1 MKKKLDVAEL
11 EIGMYVAELDRPW
24 LETPFMFQGFE
35 LSTEEELSEIRRF
48 CQYVYID
55 TEQSR
60 VLPKESSKERQKD
73 DQPENKKADPELE
86 FEILKKHATPDE
98 SGKRENNYLDQTTLE
113 QEIALI
119 RETHDEALILTHEI
133 MEDVRLGKSFNTEGA
148 KQVVSKIVKSVIRNP
163 DALACFTQLKHRD
176 AYTAEHSLR
185 VCILALSMGRHLGM
199 AEEELQVLG
208 IGAMLHDIGKMRIP
222 LDILNKPGELTAK
235 EAELVKKHVPLGVD
249 ILERTAGIPE
259 AAIDVA
265 RSHHERYDGSGYIH
279 GRKGDQ
285 ISEFGLI
292 GGIVDYY
299 DAVTSDRAYHNGM
312 SPHSALKI
320 MYELR
325 NKAFH
330 GGLIEEFIRCMGIYP
345 IGSVVEMNTGEVG
358 VVVTMNR
365 VRRLRPRVVMV
376 LQANNVPYPR
386 PQTVDLAQLTTKNGK
401 AYEISTVVEPGL
413 YGINPTDYLPVNPLH
428 H

>member
-1 MKKKLDVAEL
+1 MKKKVDVAEL
-11 EIGMYVAELDRPW
+11 DVGMYVAELDRPW

-35 LSTEEELSEIRRF
+35 ISSEQELADIR
-48 CQYVYID
+48 QYCGYVFID

-60 VLPKESSKERQKD
+60 VLPETCRDSEELEPAEKPANPD
-73 DQPENKKADPELE
+73 LE
-86 FEILKKHATPDE
+86 FEILKKHAKPDD
-98 SGKRENNYLDQTTLE
+98 GKKRDKRYDDKTSLE

-119 RETHDEALILTHEI
+119 RETHDEALILTNEI

-148 KQVVSKIVKSVIRNP
+148 KRVVGKIVKSVIRNP
-163 DALACFTQLKHRD
+163 DALACFTQLKNRD

-199 AEEELQVLG
+199 SEDELQVLG

-249 ILERTAGIPE
+249 ILERSAGIPE

-265 RSHHERYDGSGYIH
+265 RSHHERYDGTGYIH

-312 SPHSALKI
+312 SAHSALKI

-345 IGSVVEMNTGEVG
+345 IGSVVEMSSGEVG

-365 VRRLRPRVVMV
+365 VRKLRPRVVLV
-376 LQANNVPYPR
+376 LQANNAPYPR
-386 PQTVDLAQLTTKNGK
+386 PQTIDLAQQTTKNGK
-401 AYEISTVVEPGL
+401 AYEINTVVEPGL

>member
-1 MKKKLDVAEL
+1 MKKKVDVQEL
-11 EIGMYVAELDRPW
+11 EIGMYIAELDRPW
-24 LETPFMFQGFE
+24 LETPFLFQGFE
-35 LSTEEELSEIRRF
+35 ILSEDDLRDIRQF

-55 TEQSR
+55 TEQSKT
-60 VLPKESSKERQKD
+60 LPQEPGDSSKD
-73 DQPENKKADPELE
+73 GDSELE
-86 FEILKKHATPDE
+86 FQILKKHAEPRDRNSLYE
-98 SGKRENNYLDQTTLE
+98 DKTTLE

-119 RETHDEALILTHEI
+119 RETHDEALVLTNEI
-133 MEDVRLGKSFNTEGA
+133 MDDVRLGKSFNTEGA
-148 KQVVSKIVKSVIRNP
+148 KRVVSKIVKSVIRNP

-208 IGAMLHDIGKMRIP
+208 IGGILHDIGKMRIP
-222 LDILNKPGELTAK
+222 LDILNKPGELSAK
-235 EAELVKKHVPLGVD
+235 EAEIVKKHVPLGVD

-265 RSHHERYDGSGYIH
+265 RSHHERFDGTGYIH

-299 DAVTSDRAYHNGM
+299 DAVTSDRAYHKGM
-312 SPHSALKI
+312 SAHSALKI

-365 VRRLRPRVVMV
+365 VRRLRPRVVMI
-376 LQANNVPYPR
+376 LKASNNPYPR
-386 PQTVDLAQLTTKNGK
+386 PHTVDLSQLTTKNGK
-401 AYEISTVVEPGL
+401 AYEINAVVEPSL

>member
-1 MKKKLDVAEL
+1 MKKKVDVAEL
-11 EIGMYVAELDRPW
+11 EIGMYVSELDRPW

-35 LSTEEELSEIRRF
+35 ITDEQELNDVRQF

-55 TEQSR
+55 TDQSK
-60 VLPKESSKERQKD
+60 VLPDDNKGSQKD
-73 DQPENKKADPELE
+73 DELE
-86 FEILKKHATPDE
+86 LEILKKTAKPSEPKDRTKIYEDE
-98 SGKRENNYLDQTTLE
+98 TTLE

-119 RETHDEALILTHEI
+119 RETHDEALILTAEI

-148 KQVVSKIVKSVIRNP
+148 KKVVSKIVKSVIRNP
-163 DALACFTQLKHRD
+163 DALACFTQLKNRD

-199 AEEELQVLG
+199 AEGELQVLG

-222 LDILNKPGELTAK
+222 LDVLNKPGELTAK
-235 EAELVKKHVPLGVD
+235 EAELIKKHVPYGVE

-265 RSHHERYDGSGYIH
+265 RSHHERYDGTGYIH
-279 GRKGDQ
+279 GRRGDQ

-312 SPHSALKI
+312 SAHSALKI

-330 GGLIEEFIRCMGIYP
+330 GGLMEEFIRCMGIYP

-365 VRRLRPRVVMV
+365 VRRLRPRVVTV
-376 LQANNVPYPR
+376 LQANNTPYPR
-386 PQTVDLAQLTTKNGK
+386 PLTVDLAQLTTKNGK
-401 AYEISTVVEPGL
+401 AYEISSVVEPGL
-413 YGINPTDYLPVNPLH
+413 YGINPTDYLPVNPVH

>member
-1 MKKKLDVAEL
+1 MT
-11 EIGMYVAELDRPW
+11 W
-24 LETPFMFQGFE
+24 
-35 LSTEEELSEIRRF
+35 
-48 CQYVYID
+48 
-55 TEQSR
+55 
-60 VLPKESSKERQKD
+60 
-73 DQPENKKADPELE
+73 
-86 FEILKKHATPDE
+86 
-98 SGKRENNYLDQTTLE
+98 
-113 QEIALI
+113 
-119 RETHDEALILTHEI
+119 
-133 MEDVRLGKSFNTEGA
+133 
-148 KQVVSKIVKSVIRNP
+148 
-163 DALACFTQLKHRD
+163 
-176 AYTAEHSLR
+176 
-185 VCILALSMGRHLGM
+185 
-199 AEEELQVLG
+199 
-208 IGAMLHDIGKMRIP
+208 
-222 LDILNKPGELTAK
+222 
-235 EAELVKKHVPLGVD
+235 
-249 ILERTAGIPE
+249 
-259 AAIDVA
+259 
-265 RSHHERYDGSGYIH
+265 HHERYDGSGYIH

-413 YGINPTDYLPVNPLH
+413 YGINPTDYLPVNPLRH
-428 H
+428 

>member
-24 LETPFMFQGFE
+24 LETPFLFQGFE
-35 LSTEEELSEIRRF
+35 LSNGEELEEIRRY

-60 VLPKESSKERQKD
+60 VLPKASKEEQREDRGETRKT
-73 DQPENKKADPELE
+73 DPELE
-86 FEILKKHATPDE
+86 FEILKKHAKPDQ
-98 SGKRENNYLDQTTLE
+98 SGKRDNNYLDQTTLE

-119 RETHDEALILTHEI
+119 RETHDEALILTSEI
-133 MEDVRLGKSFNTEGA
+133 MEDVRLGKTFNTEGA
-148 KQVVSKIVKSVIRNP
+148 KQVIGRIVKSVIRNP

-265 RSHHERYDGSGYIH
+265 RSHHERFDGSGYIH

-413 YGINPTDYLPVNPLH
+413 YGINPTDYLPVNPLRH
-428 H
+428 

>member
-1 MKKKLDVAEL
+1 MKKKVDVAEL
-11 EIGMYVAELDRPW
+11 EIGMYVSELDRPW

-35 LSTEEELSEIRRF
+35 ITDEQELNDVRQF

-55 TEQSR
+55 TDQSK
-60 VLPKESSKERQKD
+60 VLPDDNKGSQKD
-73 DQPENKKADPELE
+73 DELE
-86 FEILKKHATPDE
+86 LEILKKTAKPSEPKDRTKIYEDE
-98 SGKRENNYLDQTTLE
+98 TTLE

-119 RETHDEALILTHEI
+119 RETHDEALILTAEI

-148 KQVVSKIVKSVIRNP
+148 KKVVSKIVKSVIRNP
-163 DALACFTQLKHRD
+163 DALACFTQLKNRD

-199 AEEELQVLG
+199 AEGELQVLG

-222 LDILNKPGELTAK
+222 LDVLNKPGELTAK
-235 EAELVKKHVPLGVD
+235 EAELIKKHVPYGVE

-265 RSHHERYDGSGYIH
+265 RSHHERYDGTGYIH
-279 GRKGDQ
+279 GRRGDQ

-312 SPHSALKI
+312 SAHSALKI

-330 GGLIEEFIRCMGIYP
+330 GGLMEEFIRCMGIYP

-376 LQANNVPYPR
+376 LQANNTPYPR
-386 PQTVDLAQLTTKNGK
+386 PLTVDLAQLTTKNGK
-401 AYEISTVVEPGL
+401 AYEISSVVEPGL
-413 YGINPTDYLPVNPLH
+413 YGINPTDYLPVNPVH

>member
-1 MKKKLDVAEL
+1 
-11 EIGMYVAELDRPW
+11 
-24 LETPFMFQGFE
+24 
-35 LSTEEELSEIRRF
+35 
-48 CQYVYID
+48 
-55 TEQSR
+55 
-60 VLPKESSKERQKD
+60 
-73 DQPENKKADPELE
+73 
-86 FEILKKHATPDE
+86 
-98 SGKRENNYLDQTTLE
+98 
-113 QEIALI
+113 
-119 RETHDEALILTHEI
+119 
-133 MEDVRLGKSFNTEGA
+133 
-148 KQVVSKIVKSVIRNP
+148 
-163 DALACFTQLKHRD
+163 
-176 AYTAEHSLR
+176 
-185 VCILALSMGRHLGM
+185 
-199 AEEELQVLG
+199 
-208 IGAMLHDIGKMRIP
+208 MRIP

-265 RSHHERYDGSGYIH
+265 RSHHERFDGSGYIH

-299 DAVTSDRAYHNGM
+299 DAVTSDRSYHNGM

-376 LQANNVPYPR
+376 LQANNTPYPR
-386 PQTVDLAQLTTKNGK
+386 PETVDLAQLTTKNGK
-401 AYEISTVVEPGL
+401 AYEINTVVEPGL

>member
-1 MKKKLDVAEL
+1 MKKKVDVKQL

-24 LETPFMFQGFE
+24 LETPFLFQGFE
-35 LSTEEELSEIRRF
+35 IHSDEELADIR
-48 CQYVYID
+48 QYCKFVYID
-55 TEQSR
+55 TDQSKVMPSR
-60 VLPKESSKERQKD
+60 APESDKLELGASETQ
-73 DQPENKKADPELE
+73 ENPELE
-86 FEILKKHATPDE
+86 FAILKKHAEPQKRDKTYPD
-98 SGKRENNYLDQTTLE
+98 KTTLE

-119 RETHDEALILTHEI
+119 RETHDEALIMTSEI
-133 MEDVRLGKSFNTEGA
+133 MEDVRLGKSINSEGA
-148 KQVVSKIVKSVIRNP
+148 KRVVNKIVKSVIRNP
-163 DALACFTQLKHRD
+163 DALACFAQLKNRD

-208 IGAMLHDIGKMRIP
+208 IGGMLHDVGKMRIP

-235 EAELVKKHVPLGVD
+235 EAEIVKKHVPLGVEV
-249 ILERTAGIPE
+249 LERTAGIPE

-265 RSHHERYDGSGYIH
+265 RSHHERYDGTGYIH

-312 SPHSALKI
+312 SPHEALKI

-325 NKAFH
+325 DKAFH
-330 GGLIEEFIRCMGIYP
+330 GGLMEEFIRCMGIYP

-358 VVVTMNR
+358 VVVTLNR

-376 LQANNVPYPR
+376 LQPNNSPYPR
-386 PQTVDLAQLTTKNGK
+386 PVTVDLAQHATKNGK
-401 AYEISTVVEPGL
+401 SYEISSVVEPGI

>member
-1 MKKKLDVAEL
+1 MKKKVDVAEL

-24 LETPFMFQGFE
+24 LETPFLFQGFE
-35 LSTEEELSEIRRF
+35 LTSEDELNDIR
-48 CQYVYID
+48 QYCDYVFID
-55 TEQSR
+55 TDQSR
-60 VLPKESSKERQKD
+60 ILPAESEGKEDDIASAKE
-73 DQPENKKADPELE
+73 KKQDPELE
-86 FEILKKHATPDE
+86 FEILKKTAKPKDADDRT
-98 SGKRENNYLDQTTLE
+98 RNYTDQTTLE

-119 RETHDEALILTHEI
+119 RETHDQALILTSEI

-148 KQVVSKIVKSVIRNP
+148 KRVVSKIVKSVIRNP

-185 VCILALSMGRHLGM
+185 VCVLALSMGRHLGM
-199 AEEELQVLG
+199 AEEELEVLG
-208 IGAMLHDIGKMRIP
+208 IGAMLHDVGKMRIP

-235 EAELVKKHVPLGVD
+235 EADLVKKHVPLGVD

-265 RSHHERYDGSGYIH
+265 RSHHERYDGTGYVH

-299 DAVTSDRAYHNGM
+299 DAVTSDRAYHTGM

>member
-1 MKKKLDVAEL
+1 MKKKVDVAEL
-11 EIGMYVAELDRPW
+11 EIGMYVSELDRPW

-35 LSTEEELSEIRRF
+35 ITDEQELNDVRQF

-55 TEQSR
+55 TDQSK
-60 VLPKESSKERQKD
+60 VLPDDNKGSQKD
-73 DQPENKKADPELE
+73 DELE
-86 FEILKKHATPDE
+86 LEILKKTAKPSEPKDRTKIYEDE
-98 SGKRENNYLDQTTLE
+98 TTLE

-119 RETHDEALILTHEI
+119 RETHDEALILTAEI

-148 KQVVSKIVKSVIRNP
+148 KKVVSKIVKSVIRNP
-163 DALACFTQLKHRD
+163 DALACFTQLKNRD

-199 AEEELQVLG
+199 AEGELQVLG

-222 LDILNKPGELTAK
+222 LDVLNKPGELTAK
-235 EAELVKKHVPLGVD
+235 EAELIKKHVPYGVE

-265 RSHHERYDGSGYIH
+265 RSHHERYDGTGYIH
-279 GRKGDQ
+279 GRRGDQ

-312 SPHSALKI
+312 SAHSALKI

-330 GGLIEEFIRCMGIYP
+330 GGLMEEFIRCMGIYP

-365 VRRLRPRVVMV
+365 VRRLRPRVVTV
-376 LQANNVPYPR
+376 LQANNTPYPR
-386 PQTVDLAQLTTKNGK
+386 PLTADLAQLTTKNGK
-401 AYEISTVVEPGL
+401 AYEISSVVEPGL
-413 YGINPTDYLPVNPLH
+413 YGINPTDYLPVNPVH